1 MTKEQPMHVAQL
13 IIDTGTGIPMVHI
26 DPFSPTLV
34 ELINA
39 TTILVLDHAL
49 VLHSSPILTGNGMD
63 FPWCVRSFM
72 SSFFIRHLY
81 KKTNACV
88 LNIL

>member
-1 MTKEQPMHVAQL
+1 MTKEQPMHVARL

-26 DPFSPTLV
+26 DPFSPILV

-39 TTILVLDHAL
+39 TTILVLDHVL

-63 FPWCVRSFM
+63 CLWYVRRFM
-72 SSFFIRHLY
+72 SSLSVTCT
-81 KKTNACV
+81 KN
-88 LNIL
+88 

>member
-39 TTILVLDHAL
+39 TTILVLDHVL

-63 FPWCVRSFM
+63 CLWCVRSFM
-72 SSFFIRHLY
+72 SGFFIRHLY
-81 KKTNACV
+81 KKTNARV